1 MMGMSRKLGN
11 QIFRGGKLGVKEI
24 LKFIKI
30 EHTLFSLPFVLI
42 GYIIAYNQ
50 FMHDLPVNALG
61 WLRIDIVWIL
71 IAAVGA
77 RGLAMTLNRIIDR
90 EIDAS
95 NPRTASRGLASGS
108 MSMNTAW
115 TLSTIFLCML
125 LFGAW
130 QLNEVAL
137 MMAWLPVLA
146 FVIYPYTKRHTW
158 LCHLWL
164 GLCLGLAPAGA
175 WVAVAAD
182 VHGWA
187 AITGMHDGYTDLLW
201 YPTIFFISL
210 GVMFWITVF
219 DINYAR
225 MDVESDRANG
235 IHSFPAKFSEG
246 ATTRTSVQLTL
257 IWFACFAISNPMD
270 EIWFLGAA
278 GLMAI
283 LNIAVI
289 IGREKFADFQTILFR
304 VSMLTGW
311 VLLVAIMLMEPDKGI
326 MLED

>member
-1 MMGMSRKLGN
+1 MGT
-11 QIFRGGKLGVKEI
+11 KEI
-24 LKFIKI
+24 LEFVKI

-42 GYIIAYNQ
+42 GYILAYNQ
-50 FMHDLPVNALG
+50 FFYESDSSNLEWIRMDLL
-61 WLRIDIVWIL
+61 WIL
-71 IAAVGA
+71 VAAVGA
-77 RGLAMTLNRIIDR
+77 RGLAMALNRIIDR
-90 EIDAS
+90 DIDAA
-95 NPRTASRGLASGS
+95 NPRTSGRHLVSGS

-115 TLSTIFLCML
+115 KLSAIFLGML
-125 LFGAW
+125 LIGAW

-146 FVIYPYTKRHTW
+146 FVIYPYTKRYTW

-187 AITGMHDGYTDLLW
+187 AITGLEGGDYLW
-201 YPTIFFISL
+201 FPTIFFISL
-210 GVMFWITVF
+210 GVALWITAF

-225 MDVESDRANG
+225 MDVESDRENG
-235 IHSFPAKFSEG
+235 INSFPARFSDEI
-246 ATTRTSVQLTL
+246 TTRTSVQLTL
-257 IWFACFAISNPMD
+257 LWFACFAISDPMS

-278 GLMAI
+278 GLMSIANVGVI
-283 LNIAVI
+283 LIRN
-289 IGREKFADFQTILFR
+289 RLNDFQTTLFR

-311 VLLVAIMLMEPDKGI
+311 VLLIAIILMDPSANVDTIIEG
-326 MLED
+326 

>member
-1 MMGMSRKLGN
+1 MGT
-11 QIFRGGKLGVKEI
+11 KEI
-24 LKFIKI
+24 LEFVKI

-42 GYIIAYNQ
+42 GYILAYNQ
-50 FMHDLPVNALG
+50 FFYESDSSNLEWIRMDLL
-61 WLRIDIVWIL
+61 WIL
-71 IAAVGA
+71 VAAVGA
-77 RGLAMTLNRIIDR
+77 RGLAMALNRIIDR
-90 EIDAS
+90 DIDAA
-95 NPRTASRGLASGS
+95 NPRTSGRHLVSGS

-115 TLSTIFLCML
+115 KLSAIFLGML
-125 LFGAW
+125 LIGAW

-146 FVIYPYTKRHTW
+146 FIIYPYTKRYTW

-187 AITGMHDGYTDLLW
+187 AITGLEGGDYLW
-201 YPTIFFISL
+201 FPTIFFISL
-210 GVMFWITVF
+210 GVALWITAF

-225 MDVESDRANG
+225 MDVESDRENG
-235 IHSFPAKFSEG
+235 INSFPARFSDEI
-246 ATTRTSVQLTL
+246 TTRTSIQLTL
-257 IWFACFAISNPMD
+257 LWFACFAISDPMS

-278 GLMAI
+278 GLMSIANVGVI
-283 LNIAVI
+283 LMRN
-289 IGREKFADFQTILFR
+289 RLNDFQSTLFR

-311 VLLVAIMLMEPDKGI
+311 VLLLAIILMDPSANVDTIIEG
-326 MLED
+326 